1 MLKSITAAQRLDS
14 RGKPTVQVRVT
25 TEHGIFQ
32 AIVPSG
38 ASKGD
43 YEACELRDED
53 KAAYQGNGVLKAVS
67 NIETIIAPV
76 LLKSGF
82 HVGTDIRKIDSL
94 MREIDGTADK
104 SRLGANAILAVS
116 MACARAGSAAKA
128 IPLYDFL
135 RKEAGLPEASYVLPV
150 PFFNVLNG
158 GVHSGN
164 TMAFQEFMIAPTG
177 ANSMADAVRIGSEV
191 YQELKKV
198 VKEKFGQSATTLDS
212 RVSLKQYYHKKNF
225 PSFIMG
231 LYRNTPLYC
240 SKTHLRRMTGQHGPH
255 LMKTAR

>member
-1 MLKSITAAQRLDS
+1 MLFSSKRLS
-14 RGKPTVQVRVT
+14 NSSFI
-25 TEHGIFQ
+25 GIFQ

-116 MACARAGSAAKA
+116 MACARAGSAAKVG
-128 IPLYDFL
+128 PYD
-135 RKEAGLPEASYVLPV
+135 
-150 PFFNVLNG
+150 
-158 GVHSGN
+158 
-164 TMAFQEFMIAPTG
+164 Q
-177 ANSMADAVRIGSEV
+177 
-191 YQELKKV
+191 
-198 VKEKFGQSATTLDS
+198 LDS
-212 RVSLKQYYHKKNF
+212 QSDIL
-225 PSFIMG
+225 S
-231 LYRNTPLYC
+231 
-240 SKTHLRRMTGQHGPH
+240 
-255 LMKTAR
+255 